1 MNRIT
6 KGALCAGALGLS
18 ALLTLGQGLPAA
30 AASPTL
36 SGALAATALQ
46 SPQLGIFQQSSEG
59 SSSNGQSSRDGQA
72 SPDGQSSA
80 EAQVPSHGGAQPPG
94 QVPSHGQGP
103 SQGQDQSPFQQAPS
117 QGQDPSQTQPGAQ
130 ASSEL
135 DQEPASAEE
144 STGIVLIETELG
156 YQSAAAAG
164 TGVLLDDSGT
174 ILTNNHVIA
183 NSTSIT
189 VTMADTGTSY
199 EATVVGS
206 DPTEDVAVLTIDPTS
221 DLEPAE
227 VADDDAAV
235 GDAVTAVGNSE
246 GGGVLQAAD
255 GTVMALDASL
265 TTTAEEMTESESLSG
280 MIEVDADIV
289 SGDSGGA
296 LLDADGDV
304 VGINTAASQGS
315 ANVTGY
321 AIPID
326 RALDVAQDILDGVQT
341 DTNTL
346 GYPAFLGVALT
357 SQQPSTP
364 AYGSSLRERGEDQ
377 SSGSTAGG
385 LDPNAGAGGSD
396 EAGTGGTGT
405 ASTGATVGGVYE
417 DTPAATIGL
426 AAGDTITAVDGTQ
439 VADGEQLADLLDD
452 YEPGDQASITWVDA
466 SGSSHSA
473 EVTFAEGPAA

>member
-18 ALLTLGQGLPAA
+18 AILTLGQGLPAA

-46 SPQLGIFQQSSEG
+46 SPLLGLLQQSSEG
-59 SSSNGQSSRDGQA
+59 ASSDEQT

-80 EAQVPSHGGAQPPG
+80 EG
-94 QVPSHGQGP
+94 QMP
-103 SQGQDQSPFQQAPS
+103 SQGGAQSPFQQSPA
-117 QGQDPSQTQPGAQ
+117 QGQDPSQSQTQPGAQ

-144 STGIVLIETELG
+144 STGIALIETELG

-255 GTVMALDASL
+255 GTVTALDASL
-265 TTTAEEMTESESLSG
+265 TTTADGTTESESLSG

-315 ANVTGY
+315 ADVTGY

-326 RALDVAQDILDGVQT
+326 RAFDVAQDILDGVQT

-346 GYPAFLGVALT
+346 GYPAFLGVTLT

-385 LDPNAGAGGSD
+385 LDPNAGTGSD
-396 EAGTGGTGT
+396 STGTTGTG
-405 ASTGATVGGVYE
+405 AAVGGVYE
-417 DTPAATIGL
+417 DTPAAEIGL
-426 AAGDTITAVDGTQ
+426 ASGDTITAVDGTP
-439 VADGEQLADLLDD
+439 VTDGQELADLLDD
-452 YEPGDQASITWVDA
+452 YEPGDQAIITWVDS

-473 EVTFAEGPAA
+473 EVTFAEGPAD

>member
-1 MNRIT
+1 
-6 KGALCAGALGLS
+6 
-18 ALLTLGQGLPAA
+18 
-30 AASPTL
+30 
-36 SGALAATALQ
+36 
-46 SPQLGIFQQSSEG
+46 
-59 SSSNGQSSRDGQA
+59 
-72 SPDGQSSA
+72 
-80 EAQVPSHGGAQPPG
+80 
-94 QVPSHGQGP
+94 
-103 SQGQDQSPFQQAPS
+103 
-117 QGQDPSQTQPGAQ
+117 
-130 ASSEL
+130 
-135 DQEPASAEE
+135 
-144 STGIVLIETELG
+144 
-156 YQSAAAAG
+156 
-164 TGVLLDDSGT
+164 
-174 ILTNNHVIA
+174 
-183 NSTSIT
+183 
-189 VTMADTGTSY
+189 MADSGTSY

-255 GTVMALDASL
+255 GTVTALDASL
-265 TTTAEEMTESESLSG
+265 TTAAEGPTESESLSG

-315 ANVTGY
+315 ADVTGY

-396 EAGTGGTGT
+396 EAGTGSDSTGT

-426 AAGDTITAVDGTQ
+426 AAGDTITGVDGTQ
-439 VADGEQLADLLDD
+439 VTDGEQLAELLDD

-473 EVTFAEGPAA
+473 EVTLTEGPAA

>member
-46 SPQLGIFQQSSEG
+46 SPQLGLFQQSSEG

-164 TGVLLDDSGT
+164 T
-174 ILTNNHVIA
+174 
-183 NSTSIT
+183 
-189 VTMADTGTSY
+189 
-199 EATVVGS
+199 
-206 DPTEDVAVLTIDPTS
+206 
-221 DLEPAE
+221 
-227 VADDDAAV
+227 
-235 GDAVTAVGNSE
+235 
-246 GGGVLQAAD
+246 
-255 GTVMALDASL
+255 VMALDASL
-265 TTTAEEMTESESLSG
+265 TTTAEGMTESESLSG

-396 EAGTGGTGT
+396 EAGAGGTGT
-405 ASTGATVGGVYE
+405 ASTGATLGGVYE

>member
-1 MNRIT
+1 
-6 KGALCAGALGLS
+6 
-18 ALLTLGQGLPAA
+18 
-30 AASPTL
+30 

-46 SPQLGIFQQSSEG
+46 SPQLGLFQQSSEG

-156 YQSAAAAG
+156 YQSAAA
-164 TGVLLDDSGT
+164 
-174 ILTNNHVIA
+174 
-183 NSTSIT
+183 
-189 VTMADTGTSY
+189 
-199 EATVVGS
+199 
-206 DPTEDVAVLTIDPTS
+206 
-221 DLEPAE
+221 
-227 VADDDAAV
+227 
-235 GDAVTAVGNSE
+235 
-246 GGGVLQAAD
+246 D

-265 TTTAEEMTESESLSG
+265 TTTAEGMTESESLSG

-326 RALDVAQDILDGVQT
+326 RALDVAQ
-341 DTNTL
+341 
-346 GYPAFLGVALT
+346 
-357 SQQPSTP
+357 
-364 AYGSSLRERGEDQ
+364 
-377 SSGSTAGG
+377 
-385 LDPNAGAGGSD
+385 
-396 EAGTGGTGT
+396 
-405 ASTGATVGGVYE
+405 
-417 DTPAATIGL
+417 
-426 AAGDTITAVDGTQ
+426 
-439 VADGEQLADLLDD
+439 
-452 YEPGDQASITWVDA
+452 
-466 SGSSHSA
+466 
-473 EVTFAEGPAA
+473 

>member
-46 SPQLGIFQQSSEG
+46 SPQLGLFQQSSEG

-156 YQSAAAAG
+156 YQSAAA
-164 TGVLLDDSGT
+164 
-174 ILTNNHVIA
+174 
-183 NSTSIT
+183 
-189 VTMADTGTSY
+189 
-199 EATVVGS
+199 
-206 DPTEDVAVLTIDPTS
+206 
-221 DLEPAE
+221 
-227 VADDDAAV
+227 
-235 GDAVTAVGNSE
+235 
-246 GGGVLQAAD
+246 D

-265 TTTAEEMTESESLSG
+265 TTTAEGMTESESLSG

-346 GYPAFLGVALT
+346 GYPAFLGVTLA

-396 EAGTGGTGT
+396 EAGAGGTGT
-405 ASTGATVGGVYE
+405 ASTGATLGGVYE
-417 DTPAATIGL
+417 DTPATTIGL